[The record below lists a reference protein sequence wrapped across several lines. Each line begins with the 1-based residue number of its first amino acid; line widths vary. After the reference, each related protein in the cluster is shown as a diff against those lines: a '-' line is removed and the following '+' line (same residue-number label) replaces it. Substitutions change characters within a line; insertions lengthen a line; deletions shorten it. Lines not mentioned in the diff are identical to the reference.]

1 MFEAKKQ
8 REREGDVVFSIK
20 TGDRIVP
27 AYKISNRIVPAYYI
41 SRPCQHINF
50 KYRANILKLYR
61 AYKHIKFQAKRTK
74 EAHCSE
80 YPLLSRL
87 KIPEEIFAE
96 IANIPRLKILGE
108 IFAEIANMSGSSGGC
123 WFLAVVVGKKTL
135 DTMARDT
142 SNFPQGEIVKKEHTR
157 NMKMPIAESAI
168 CVRL

>member
-1 MFEAKKQ
+1 M
-8 REREGDVVFSIK
+8 
-20 TGDRIVP
+20 P
-27 AYKISNRIVPAYYI
+27 ANKISTWHR
-41 SRPCQHINF
+41 
-50 KYRANILKLYR
+50 
-61 AYKHIKFQAKRTK
+61 IKFRAKRTK

-96 IANIPRLKILGE
+96 IANISRLKILGE
-108 IFAEIANMSGSSGGC
+108 IFAEIANMSGSSSGGC

-142 SNFPQGEIVKKEHTR
+142 SNFPQGEIVKKENTR